1 MSKYLKLPMILAI
14 ATIGFSAP
22 LNAQSRT
29 AVSSAELDAA
39 LVTSQASQG
48 QAVRELLL
56 SDQAQQ
62 LAGRMGVGPAELS
75 TRVEALDEAALNRLA
90 ERAQVDDKV
99 LAGGDQV
106 VILSTTAIIIFL
118 LLLIL
123 LTS

>member
-1 MSKYLKLPMILAI
+1 MSKYLKLSTII
-14 ATIGFSAP
+14 AVATLGFSAP

-29 AVSSAELDAA
+29 AVTSAELDAA
-39 LVTSQASQG
+39 LVTSQASRG
-48 QAVRELLL
+48 QAVRQVLM
-56 SDQAQQ
+56 SDQAQAV
-62 LAGRMGVGPAELS
+62 AGRMGVSPAELS